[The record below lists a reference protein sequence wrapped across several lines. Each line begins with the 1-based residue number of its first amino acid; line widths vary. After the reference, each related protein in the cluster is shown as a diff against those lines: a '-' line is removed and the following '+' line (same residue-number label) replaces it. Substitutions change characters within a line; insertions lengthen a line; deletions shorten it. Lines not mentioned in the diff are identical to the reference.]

1 MELYEKKTWKR
12 TEILRHLRE
21 QIKEKKPILMG
32 AAGIG
37 LVAKMEAN
45 AGIDLIMT
53 TSADRFR
60 MDGQPSAV
68 SYLACRNANDVVVQN
83 LPKIVRMTGNTP
95 VGAGVAT
102 GDPYRTPEELV
113 KLFVNMGAS
122 GMINAPAAAAFGK
135 KLDDDVRGSILNS
148 EWDYYLIKLCRKMD
162 IFSAAYVFDEE
173 NARMSAMQ
181 GADLLV
187 AHAGFTVGGHMGEPE
202 EAARTMDEIIT
213 FTQNITEVVHR
224 ENPDAIVLC
233 HGGMLNTPERVQECF
248 THTDVQGFLGCSAF
262 DRLPIERAI
271 SSTIEE
277 LCNLP
282 LKDCHI
288 FSEENKGGLE

>member
-95 VGAGVAT
+95 VVAGVAT

-135 KLDDDVRGSILNS
+135 N
-148 EWDYYLIKLCRKMD
+148 WMMMY
-162 IFSAAYVFDEE
+162 A
-173 NARMSAMQ
+173 
-181 GADLLV
+181 
-187 AHAGFTVGGHMGEPE
+187 
-202 EAARTMDEIIT
+202 
-213 FTQNITEVVHR
+213 EVY
-224 ENPDAIVLC
+224 
-233 HGGMLNTPERVQECF
+233 
-248 THTDVQGFLGCSAF
+248 
-262 DRLPIERAI
+262 
-271 SSTIEE
+271 
-277 LCNLP
+277 
-282 LKDCHI
+282 
-288 FSEENKGGLE
+288 

>member
-95 VGAGVAT
+95 VVAGVAT

-187 AHAGFTVGGHMGEPE
+187 AHAGFTVGGHMGE
-202 EAARTMDEIIT
+202 EAA
-213 FTQNITEVVHR
+213 
-224 ENPDAIVLC
+224 
-233 HGGMLNTPERVQECF
+233 
-248 THTDVQGFLGCSAF
+248 
-262 DRLPIERAI
+262 
-271 SSTIEE
+271 
-277 LCNLP
+277 
-282 LKDCHI
+282 
-288 FSEENKGGLE
+288 

>member
-45 AGIDLIMT
+45 GMDDLIMT

-95 VGAGVAT
+95 VVAGVAT
-102 GDPYRTPEELV
+102 GRSLPDTGRI
-113 KLFVNMGAS
+113 S
-122 GMINAPAAAAFGK
+122 
-135 KLDDDVRGSILNS
+135 
-148 EWDYYLIKLCRKMD
+148 
-162 IFSAAYVFDEE
+162 
-173 NARMSAMQ
+173 
-181 GADLLV
+181 
-187 AHAGFTVGGHMGEPE
+187 
-202 EAARTMDEIIT
+202 EII
-213 FTQNITEVVHR
+213 
-224 ENPDAIVLC
+224 C
-233 HGGMLNTPERVQECF
+233 KHGSVWNDKCTG
-248 THTDVQGFLGCSAF
+248 
-262 DRLPIERAI
+262 
-271 SSTIEE
+271 SSSIWKKT
-277 LCNLP
+277 
-282 LKDCHI
+282 
-288 FSEENKGGLE
+288 G